1 MKIKEQFYVIKN
13 LTTGRFV
20 FNSSRQSYSTPS
32 YTKVLPDAQCFETI
46 EQAEQAIDRIKS
58 FYKKESDAGKI
69 VNSNL
74 LNGEFLIFQL
84 TRTHAITKEFRP

>member
-1 MKIKEQFYVIKN
+1 MELKEKLYVIKN

-20 FNSSRQSYSTPS
+20 FNTSRQSYSTPS

-58 FYKKESDAGKI
+58 FYTKENDAGKI

-84 TRTHAITKEFRP
+84 TRTHSITKEFRP

>member
-1 MKIKEQFYVIKN
+1 MELKEQLYVIKN

-20 FNSSRQSYSTPS
+20 FNASSQSYCTPS

-58 FYKKESDAGKI
+58 FYTKENDAGKI

-84 TRTHAITKEFRP
+84 TRTHSITKEFRP

>member
-1 MKIKEQFYVIKN
+1 MEVKEQFYVIKN

-20 FNSSRQSYSTPS
+20 FNSSRQSYS
-32 YTKVLPDAQCFETI
+32 YTKALPDAQCFETI

-69 VNSNL
+69 VNSKL

>member
-1 MKIKEQFYVIKN
+1 MELKEKLYVIKN

-20 FNSSRQSYSTPS
+20 FNTSRQSYSTPS
-32 YTKVLPDAQCFETI
+32 YTKVLPDALCFETI

-58 FYKKESDAGKI
+58 FYTKENDAGKI

-84 TRTHAITKEFRP
+84 TRTHSITKEFRP

>member
-20 FNSSRQSYSTPS
+20 FNSSRQSYS

-69 VNSNL
+69 VNSKL